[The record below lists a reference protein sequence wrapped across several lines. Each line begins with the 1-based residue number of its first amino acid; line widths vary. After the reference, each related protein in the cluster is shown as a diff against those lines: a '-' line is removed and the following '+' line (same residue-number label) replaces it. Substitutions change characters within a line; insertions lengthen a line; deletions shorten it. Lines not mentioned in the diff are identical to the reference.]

1 MKHLLLAI
9 DHADAPNNNSRP
21 RLHSQAEK
29 FYAGFGRT
37 VDQRHVDKRI
47 WRVARD
53 SSVDWRSELYA
64 HFKRATSKLFAAEKN
79 KRPVAQERV
88 DGAPHWV
95 RDEVRGASTYR
106 GFISSH
112 KDARLTLIAHGDFA
126 EAVELFTRQL
136 RSEGVQPYF
145 TGLFSTSDNE
155 ASPQSRN
162 FNFGRYV
169 HYSRPLVRM
178 SRNSHAQ
185 HYYAGDFPPGIS
197 STGQQQ
203 LSIGHQGAPYPQTAD
218 EMTAVRSGLG
228 ALSSEAARTMMRHRI
243 APRVLALHD
252 YDALELENLYEEL
265 LMRARERGV
274 PVGGLG
280 VPYRGLSVPRK
291 PVSQP

>member
-1 MKHLLLAI
+1 M
-9 DHADAPNNNSRP
+9 
-21 RLHSQAEK
+21 
-29 FYAGFGRT
+29 
-37 VDQRHVDKRI
+37 
-47 WRVARD
+47 
-53 SSVDWRSELYA
+53 
-64 HFKRATSKLFAAEKN
+64 FAAEKN

-95 RDEVRGASTYR
+95 RDGVRGASTYR

-112 KDARLTLIAHGDFA
+112 KDVRLTLIAHGDFA

-203 LSIGHQGAPYPQTAD
+203 LSIGDRGASYSQTAN
-218 EMTAVRSGLG
+218 EVTAVRSGLG
-228 ALSSEAARTMMRHRI
+228 ALSSDAARTMMRHRI

-291 PVSQP
+291 PVSQPEEVTERITPLPDRKASVEEEDKGEMVYYDVTIELFGLIISNLVGNSTGQRRLSSPLYRIWHRDT